1 MDISKLS
8 HGAKIVLGAGIVF
21 FVTSFFKW
29 FKLEDTS
36 FGENMWHGVGF
47 LAGLIL
53 LVLVVWQ
60 AIRLANIEF
69 EIGVSPSMVT
79 AALSVLLVIFTLI
92 RFLDKPGG
100 GIADSVIDRTI
111 WAWLGLV
118 LSVVIV
124 VGAWMNMQAAGE
136 HLGDMRDRM
145 AAAAGATGA
154 AKSTPETPAE
164 QRLDTSPSPSEPV
177 RDVPVSGTSDTVV
190 APEGDDEPRQTA

>member
-145 AAAAGATGA
+145 AAAAGATEA